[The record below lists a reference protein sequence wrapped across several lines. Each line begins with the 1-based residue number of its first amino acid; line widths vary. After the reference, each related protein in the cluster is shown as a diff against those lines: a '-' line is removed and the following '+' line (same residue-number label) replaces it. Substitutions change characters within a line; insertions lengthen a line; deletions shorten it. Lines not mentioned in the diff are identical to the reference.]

1 MKIIR
6 KKNLKILLPLSL
18 TLIIIISSMTTV
30 SAGITD
36 LNDEEIEGILF
47 MREEEKLARD
57 VYLKFAELYTDIAI
71 FSNIASS
78 EQRHMD
84 SIKKLIDIYGL
95 EDPVGDNLIGV
106 FTNDELQNLYDVLV
120 AQGSQ
125 SILEALNVGAA
136 IEEID
141 ILDIKEYLV
150 VSDERII
157 IRTYNNLLDGS
168 ENHLRVFVK
177 ELSMQGVRYYP
188 QYLNEEE
195 FNNIIDSDS
204 DSGHN
209 GFPWDEILNIIRGLF
224 RWPWS

>member
-1 MKIIR
+1 MKIID
-6 KKNLKILLPLSL
+6 KNNLKILLPLSF
-18 TLIIIISSMTTV
+18 TLIIVISSMTTV
-30 SAGITD
+30 SAVSTD
-36 LNDEEIEGILF
+36 LSDEEIDGILF

-57 VYLKFAELYTDIAI
+57 VYLNFAELYPDLAI
-71 FSNIASS
+71 FSNIANN

-84 SIKKLIDIYGL
+84 SIKKLIDIYNL
-95 EDPVGDNLIGV
+95 VDPVVDNSIGV
-106 FTNDELQNLYDVLV
+106 FTNDELQDLYETLV

-141 ILDIKEYLV
+141 ILDIKDYISVTDKL
-150 VSDERII
+150 II

-168 ENHLRVFVK
+168 ENHLRAFVK
-177 ELSMQGVRYYP
+177 ELSMQGVTYQP

-209 GFPWDEILNIIRGLF
+209 EFSWDEFLNKIRGLL
-224 RWPWS
+224 RWRLG

>member
-1 MKIIR
+1 MKIIN
-6 KKNLKILLPLSL
+6 KKNLRILLPISL
-18 TLIIIISSMTTV
+18 TFVIVMSSMTTV
-30 SAGITD
+30 SAGFTD
-36 LNDEEIEGILF
+36 LSDEEIDGILF

-57 VYLKFAELYTDIAI
+57 IYLNFAGLYPDFTI
-71 FSNIASS
+71 FSNIAIS

-95 EDPVGDNLIGV
+95 EDPVGDNSIGI
-106 FTNDELQNLYDVLV
+106 FTDNELQNLYDTLI

-125 SILEALNVGAA
+125 SIVEALNVGAA

-141 ILDIKEYLV
+141 IIDIKDYIV
-150 VSDERII
+150 VTNEWIV

-168 ENHLRVFVK
+168 ENHLRAFVK
-177 ELSMQGVRYYP
+177 ELSMEGVSYIP

-195 FNNIIDSDS
+195 FIDIMDSDS

-209 GFPWDEILNIIRGLF
+209 GFPWDEILNKMRELF
-224 RWPWS
+224 RWRRR